1 MATYVTLVSWT
12 EQGVKNAQDTTRR
25 AREFSSDVE
34 RRGGKVLGLYWTQG
48 RYDIVTIVDFPDE
61 QTAMA
66 ELLAL
71 GRIGNVRT
79 ETLRAFSESE
89 MEQIIRKV

>member
-12 EQGVKNAQDTTRR
+12 EQGVKNAQETTRR
-25 AREFSSDVE
+25 AREFRSDVE

-48 RYDIVTIVDFPDE
+48 RYDIVVTVDFPDE

-71 GRIGNVRT
+71 GRVGNVRT
-79 ETLRAFSESE
+79 ETLRAFDENE
-89 MEQIIRKV
+89 MEQIIRKI